1 MRERSIIHINVADF
15 AVAVERSAD
24 SRLRDRPVIIAHEG
38 AARAAVYDM
47 SDESYQIGVRKG
59 MTLRR
64 ALRCCR
70 DAIVLPPRPDRY
82 ERAMAR
88 LLKHA
93 LPYSPL
99 IEVTDHNGHLFVD
112 TTGTGRLFGP
122 PPDVAW
128 RIRKAVRSDMGFDPM
143 WSVAPNKLMA
153 KVATRTVKPTGEYI
167 VRAGDEGN
175 FLKPLPVHLIPGIE
189 REDLQRFRE
198 FNLTRVGHV
207 ANLSMGQLD
216 IMFGR
221 RSRSLHDAVRGIDP
235 SPVYP
240 IGQKQPIVSVDHEFG
255 PDTNDVAVLEGALYQ
270 LIERA
275 GAELRKRGLTA
286 RRSKIVLDYSDG
298 ARIARQAVSNPPTAN
313 DASLFA
319 AAALAFDRAW
329 IRRVRIRRLGL
340 TCDRL
345 TYPPAQMELFPEY
358 KEEEKKSD
366 ALIAA
371 LDKIRFRFGFN
382 AVRMGKAFSVFGAD
396 VQTP

>member
-15 AVAVERSAD
+15 AVAVERLTD

-59 MTLRR
+59 MTLGR

-82 ERAMAR
+82 EHAMAR

-99 IEVTDHNGHLFVD
+99 IEATDHKGHLFVD
-112 TTGTGRLFGP
+112 ATGTGRLFGP

-128 RIRKAVRSDMGFDPM
+128 RIRKAVRADMGFDPI
-143 WSVAPNKLMA
+143 WSVAPNKLVA

-175 FLKPLPVHLIPGIE
+175 FLKSLPVRLIPGIE
-189 REDLQRFRE
+189 REDLKRFRE
-198 FNLTRVGHV
+198 FNLTRAGHV
-207 ANLSMGQLD
+207 AKLSMGQLD
-216 IMFGR
+216 VMFGR
-221 RSRSLHDAVRGIDP
+221 RSRSLHDAVHGIDP

-255 PDTNDVAVLEGALYQ
+255 SDTNDVAVLQGALYQ

-275 GAELRKRGLTA
+275 GADLRKRRLTA
-286 RRSKIVLDYSDG
+286 RRIKLVLNYSDG
-298 ARIARQAVSNPPTAN
+298 GRIARQAAPNPPTAN

-319 AAALAFDRAW
+319 AAKLALERAW
-329 IRRVRIRRLGL
+329 TRRVRIRHLGL

-345 TYPPAQMELFPEY
+345 TYPPAQMELFAED
-358 KEEEKKSD
+358 KDEEKKS
-366 ALIAA
+366 ASLIAA
-371 LDKIRFRFGFN
+371 LDNIRFRFGSN
-382 AVRMGKAFSVFGAD
+382 AIQMGRAFSALGGGG
-396 VQTP
+396 